1 MSQSQ
6 NERLLA
12 AAERVRDAVFVDT
25 CTRDTDGDGDC
36 GLNCRCADIQGKPPQ
51 ARIKY
56 RAPRPT
62 THPGLG
68 PCYCGRSDCKADVRP
83 LHKQIYD
90 RPMGMTD

>member
-1 MSQSQ
+1 MSQS
-6 NERLLA
+6 NDKLIA
-12 AAERVRDAVFVDT
+12 AAEKVRDAVFVDR

-36 GLNCRCADIQGKPPQ
+36 GLNCRCADILGKPPQ

-56 RAPRPT
+56 RKV
-62 THPGLG
+62 
-68 PCYCGRSDCKADVRP
+68 CYCGRMNCPTEART